1 MASSF
6 IRFCWIDLSRSRH
19 SSSAVGREKSRIL
32 CLGAYLDAVWV
43 WPVCGGPGNL
53 RLHRPDP
60 KRAADKQDKRMV
72 VILNA
77 DAYGAWLD
85 APADRSAE
93 FLKPFL
99 PNGYSQLASR
109 RCVARTD

>member
-1 MASSF
+1 M
-6 IRFCWIDLSRSRH
+6 
-19 SSSAVGREKSRIL
+19 

-93 FLKPFL
+93 FLKPYPAERL
-99 PNGYSQLASR
+99 LAVGEPKMHR
-109 RCVARTD
+109 QN